1 VIRLPLKEQR
11 GFIGEQSANGD
22 EVAVEEEKAFVEG
35 SERFDKRAFGS
46 LRRVPALK
54 GKIEE
59 AVAD

>member
-1 VIRLPLKEQR
+1 
-11 GFIGEQSANGD
+11 
-22 EVAVEEEKAFVEG
+22 VEG